1 MEKTIVATKTRGPVT
16 VAELTDRRRAARAEA
31 AEEWR
36 RLAALASEGTELDAI
51 QVERLG
57 DVADTLGLADD
68 LEIAFNGD
76 VDALRRAGSIWSE
89 INRLRSLD
97 LPSKMQVAA
106 DQIRQLEEQTRRLK
120 MQRQT
125 WSAEYQAIPAMTR
138 ELNEHKRN
146 HPRVFPEV

>member
-1 MEKTIVATKTRGPVT
+1 MATKLKSPGSLK
-16 VAELTDRRRAARAEA
+16 ELANRRQTARAEA
-31 AEEWR
+31 GAEWR
-36 RLAALASEGTELDAI
+36 RLAALASEGTELDGV
-51 QVERLG
+51 QVEQLA
-57 DVADTLGLADD
+57 DVADVLGLLDD
-68 LEIAFNGD
+68 LESAFHAD

-97 LPSKMQVAA
+97 LPSMMQAAA

-146 HPRVFPEV
+146 HPRVFPTDERS